1 MSEPQPAGSFKKTSF
16 YVPPDVVERECR
28 HPLLAGLMPTWVG
41 LYTKARGHLV
51 RARTLPDH
59 VLVYCAEGAGWLTLE
74 GRTWQIRKGE
84 MFLCPSGT
92 PHSYGADEKTPWT
105 KYWVHFR
112 GEQASA
118 YTTLLGLS
126 ASQPVLSVGEDANL
140 ISWFLDM
147 QAVLRNGL
155 SQASLLCAASLLMR
169 ILAQLNAL
177 AEAQK
182 RRGAQGLDM
191 EAMLGFLRDHMD
203 GRLPLSQMAA
213 HAGLSKY
220 HYSRR
225 FKQQTGYAP
234 VAFHIRLRLQ
244 KACELLESSTA
255 SVSDIAVS
263 LGFSSPYHFS
273 SAFKGMMGVS
283 PSGYR
288 AML

>member
-16 YVPPDVVERECR
+16 YVPPDVVACECG

-41 LYTKARGHLV
+41 LYTKAQGHLV
-51 RARTLPDH
+51 QSRTLPDH

-74 GRTWQIRKGE
+74 GRNWQIRTGE
-84 MFLCPSGT
+84 VFLCPPGV
-92 PHSYGADEKTPWT
+92 PHSYGADERSPWT

-112 GEQASA
+112 GEQVPA
-118 YTTLLGLS
+118 YATLLGLS
-126 ASQPVLSVGEDANL
+126 VTQPVLAVGEDANL

-147 QAVLRNGL
+147 QTVLRNGL
-155 SQASLLCAASLLMR
+155 SQASLLCAATLLAR
-169 ILAQLNAL
+169 ILAQMNAL
-177 AEAQK
+177 AEEQK
-182 RRGAQGLDM
+182 RMVSQGLNM
-191 EAMLGFLRDHMD
+191 EAMMVFLRDHMD

-220 HYSRR
+220 HFSRR

-234 VAFHIRLRLQ
+234 VEFHIRLRLQ

-255 SVSDIAVS
+255 SITDIASS

-283 PSGYR
+283 PRGYR